1 MARLPQE
8 LIDAVVM
15 EVKGKSDLQACSLAA
30 RNFVPTSQSS
40 LFRRMYL
47 EWDPS
52 SRTAPAFERAR
63 SFLQDHPHLA
73 LYVRDLTTLNIPK
86 SHQDQAI
93 LEIVF
98 RMLRNL
104 ERLAIN
110 GHAQNW
116 DDLLT
121 HLTYTISCTISLP
134 SLQRLHLLRIL
145 RLPASVVLHA
155 ASCVRVLSLDRIT
168 PQSLRDIP
176 AHIPP
181 NTQLENLILPWCLT
195 TNALIRACDF
205 LLTPQNLRR
214 LSIESHQ
221 RHTFSIYS
229 SNAEYLR
236 YLSIFHYS
244 RIYVLWLPRLV
255 GTEGLWTLPENLSS
269 TIVTLPAVSPRL
281 EALHITIRISTFQT
295 APTWQDHIPVPLFAA
310 RSYRDQLPALR
321 DIQCCFGYFDTF
333 MPCSGIW
340 FEFALQS
347 FIELIESQMP
357 APFHDGILTVGR
369 ASHRSRVNYLDTTW
383 TICHDFQ
390 EPRGIMKTAT
400 SAALK

>member
-73 LYVRDLTTLNIPK
+73 LYVRDLTLNIPK

-93 LEIVF
+93 LEIVL

-121 HLTYTISCTISLP
+121 HLTYTISCTISMP

-181 NTQLENLILPWCLT
+181 NTQLENLILPWCLA

-214 LSIESHQ
+214 LSIEV
-221 RHTFSIYS
+221 RDTGY
-229 SNAEYLR
+229 YR
-236 YLSIFHYS
+236 
-244 RIYVLWLPRLV
+244 P
-255 GTEGLWTLPENLSS
+255 P
-269 TIVTLPAVSPRL
+269 IVA
-281 EALHITIRISTFQT
+281 
-295 APTWQDHIPVPLFAA
+295 
-310 RSYRDQLPALR
+310 
-321 DIQCCFGYFDTF
+321 
-333 MPCSGIW
+333 
-340 FEFALQS
+340 
-347 FIELIESQMP
+347 
-357 APFHDGILTVGR
+357 
-369 ASHRSRVNYLDTTW
+369 
-383 TICHDFQ
+383 
-390 EPRGIMKTAT
+390 
-400 SAALK
+400 SAAHLRHLQLECGG